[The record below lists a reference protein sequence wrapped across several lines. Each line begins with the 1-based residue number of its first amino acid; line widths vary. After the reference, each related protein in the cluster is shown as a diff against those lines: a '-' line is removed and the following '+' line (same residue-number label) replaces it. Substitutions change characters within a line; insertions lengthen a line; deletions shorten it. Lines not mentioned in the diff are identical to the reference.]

1 MFVGCRASRCQS
13 CLTTMVLWSQWLAER
28 SCNSTI
34 RSTTRPTSP
43 TTTRRSSSS
52 TRLSPRP
59 IPLPLSN
66 CRAPSNSTA
75 EVSLSLSLSLLLLLL
90 LSRHA
95 CCWNSFHSLMV
106 KLRKNLWYFQ
116 FNSGSFFVDKNRASI
131 LDILL
136 RGPPNSKSK
145 VHFLCFCFSK
155 IESTVNTNVSCNLW
169 QSPPQP
175 KVWKV

>member
-1 MFVGCRASRCQS
+1 MFVGCRASRCLS

-75 EVSLSLSLSLLLLLL
+75 EVSLSLLL

-155 IESTVNTNVSCNLW
+155 IESTANTNVSCNLW

>member
-43 TTTRRSSSS
+43 TTTKHS
-52 TRLSPRP
+52 TSLIRLSPSP

-75 EVSLSLSLSLLLLLL
+75 EVSLSLSLTACLLLEFI
-90 LSRHA
+90 S
-95 CCWNSFHSLMV
+95 SLMV

-155 IESTVNTNVSCNLW
+155 IESTANTNVSCNLW